1 MRGGGGGRGPV
12 GLNHL
17 LSVKSIKTEK
27 EKACHIKLFQ
37 PV

>member
-1 MRGGGGGRGPV
+1 MRGGGGRVV

-17 LSVKSIKTEK
+17 LSVKNIKTEK